1 MVIQPNRHDLKEL
14 SGVIVDFQFAQQQ
27 ATQFFSFNGES
38 TSDFVGAAKELDI
51 LFGDILSQVQ
61 NLKSK
66 IPVIS

>member
-1 MVIQPNRHDLKEL
+1 MVIQPNRHYLKEL

-27 ATQFFSFNGES
+27 ATQVFSFNGES
-38 TSDFVGAAKELDI
+38 TPDFVEVAKELNT

-66 IPVIS
+66 IPAIS